1 MNSQSPLLRPA
12 HPRAELVPQFGS
24 RSEVFGEEGNTTK
37 LQQQSLQS
45 SSSSPLA
52 GTTIPPGLQ
61 LISHCIQR
69 GDVGL
74 EEPPMSLPCPTAMQV
89 FGYHTNH
96 LSCPWNLCGFTG
108 TTNVSDVACPQIQF
122 PRWFLQAPCVTFG
135 CHG

>member
-1 MNSQSPLLRPA
+1 MSHPCSFMYKILVKSFIPEASEFPQSPLLRPA
-12 HPRAELVPQFGS
+12 HPRAGTCATVWKFGS

-52 GTTIPPGLQ
+52 GTTILPGLQ

-74 EEPPMSLPCPTAMQV
+74 E
-89 FGYHTNH
+89 
-96 LSCPWNLCGFTG
+96 G
-108 TTNVSDVACPQIQF
+108 TTHVPAMSHCHAGFWVSHKPPELPLESLWIYRHHTRV
-122 PRWFLQAPCVTFG
+122 
-135 CHG
+135 